1 MFDEIARGS
10 SLERTLSLIASHIAA
25 ELGVPVCK
33 IWVVKRGDICPACP
47 LQDVCSN
54 RQMCMHLMAVSGT
67 VLDRE
72 YPRIPLSSLSPSII
86 AAGGISDFD
95 DPNDPGSKLFELQH
109 ASLDRAAG
117 SFALYPLRGTSGT
130 IGLMGIFNAARIE
143 KAQLQGLAQFAP
155 AAVAAIRLA
164 ELQSRYDS
172 LKARFDK
179 ESSETFAA
187 QQTAA
192 ERESELEDAVAHL
205 TQEVAR
211 LRVEREALLRADE
224 DEQAR
229 LESVEA
235 ENRYLRE
242 RIESLLLLQQES
254 GRQHSEVA
262 SQLESDRLKIEE
274 ENGWLRGRVASLEQ
288 NVTDLVRS
296 RAALI
301 NEAEDNITEIE
312 SLKSMLETAQS
323 ELQANRQMYAL
334 LEERA
339 AGLELATAASHEK
352 DQAILQSIEDLEQS
366 LRLAEEARSRMEQA
380 RVAAEEKLLEASREI
395 SRLQTE
401 NRRVVSEYEHLASET
416 EQLRRS
422 AAEMEALINRLNQ
435 ENTRL
440 VILNRDLADAQ
451 SQGETRIAELERERA
466 HAAQA
471 NAELE
476 QAVDQFEAL
485 AARLEENL
493 LRTRDRAEAQDR
505 DRREL
510 EHRARSLA
518 EQNRR
523 LLLEGQAKARF
534 LANMSHEL
542 RTPMNAIIGFT
553 SLLADDRSLELS
565 DRHRGNLERVSRN
578 ARDLLELINNVLD
591 LSKIEAGRMDIY
603 SEPVDMGDLMARAV
617 AVVEPLKEDRPV
629 RIDID
634 QEEGLPVVR
643 TDRARLQQ
651 VLINLL
657 SNAVKFTPE
666 GEVTLAARRA
676 GEDRISISVS
686 DTGCGIDEADLPK
699 IFEEFRQVGTHDRS
713 ARTGTGLGLAITRRL
728 VEMLGGQIDV
738 ESRVG
743 AGSTFTVTLPVE
755 IEGRIAEPEAETPPA
770 DPDRTALVVA
780 SDPASLYL
788 IKKYIAEAGY
798 SVAATDDLS
807 RARQI
812 AELARPRVVAVDLDQ
827 TEAGAGSG
835 LDLVRELALG
845 YSANDRQA
853 GRSSLVVALSTDPAA
868 ERAAMQ
874 AGAALFL
881 AKPVERAELIQ
892 GLERATRRARARVL
906 VVDDD
911 ADALALIVAM
921 IEQSGYEIST
931 ASSGSEAMDKLAH
944 ERPDLIILDLMLPG
958 MDGFEIVHRLSLSPA
973 WRGIPVIL
981 LTARDLS
988 HEERRA
994 LDIGTARVI
1003 QKGSFNRD
1011 ELLAEISL
1019 LVGSTD
1025 NPVILAGDQL

>member
-47 LQDVCSN
+47 LQDACSN

-72 YPRIPLSSLSPSII
+72 YPRIPLSSLSPAII

-95 DPNDPGSKLFELQH
+95 DPNDPGSKLFELQY
-109 ASLDRAAG
+109 ANLDRAAG
-117 SFALYPLRGTSGT
+117 SFALYPLRGLSGT

-179 ESSETFAA
+179 ESSEIAAA

-211 LRVEREALLRADE
+211 LRVEREARLRAAE

-229 LESVEA
+229 IESAEA
-235 ENRYLRE
+235 ENLHLRE
-242 RIESLLLLQQES
+242 RIESLLLVQEES
-254 GRQHSEVA
+254 GRQYSEAA
-262 SQLESDRLKIEE
+262 SRLEADRHNIEE

-288 NVTDLVRS
+288 TVNDLVRS

-312 SLKSMLETAQS
+312 SLKSMLETTQS
-323 ELQANRQMYAL
+323 ELQSNRQMYQL
-334 LEERA
+334 LEARA
-339 AGLELATAASHEK
+339 SELESVSAGSREKELAVSQT
-352 DQAILQSIEDLEQS
+352 IEDLEQS
-366 LRLAEEARSRMEQA
+366 LRLAEEARSRLEQG
-380 RVAAEEKLLEASREI
+380 RVGIEEKVLEADREI

-401 NRRVVSEYEHLASET
+401 NRRIVSEYEHMVSET
-416 EQLRRS
+416 EQSRRA

-440 VILNRDLADAQ
+440 VLLNRDLADAH
-451 SQGETRIAELERERA
+451 SQGEARIAELERERA

-493 LRTRDRAEAQDR
+493 LRTRDLADAQATE
-505 DRREL
+505 RREL

-565 DRHRGNLERVSRN
+565 DRHRENLERVSRN

-603 SEPVDMGDLMARAV
+603 SEPVDVADLLARTV
-617 AVVEPLKEDRPV
+617 AVVEPLKQDGSV
-629 RIDID
+629 RINLVSED
-634 QEEGLPVVR
+634 GLPAIR
-643 TDRARLQQ
+643 TDRTRLQQ

-657 SNAVKFTPE
+657 SNAVKFTPK

-676 GEDRISISVS
+676 GDGLISISVT
-686 DTGCGIDEADLPK
+686 DTGIGIDEADLPK

-728 VEMLGGQIDV
+728 VEMLGGEIDAQ
-738 ESRVG
+738 SQLG
-743 AGSTFTVTLPVE
+743 TGSTFTLTLPLE
-755 IEGRIAEPEAETPPA
+755 IEGRIADPEAGTPPA

-780 SDPASLYL
+780 TDPASLYL
-788 IKKYIAEAGY
+788 IKKYLSEAGY
-798 SVAATDDLS
+798 SVAVTDDL
-807 RARQI
+807 ARGREI
-812 AELARPRVVAVDLDQ
+812 AQLARPRVVAVDLDR
-827 TEAGAGSG
+827 AGRSEPGASTG
-835 LDLVRELALG
+835 LDLVRELARDPG
-845 YSANDRQA
+845 DDRQA
-853 GRSSLVVALSTDPAA
+853 EKSSLVVAISTDTA
-868 ERAAMQ
+868 EQRAAMQ
-874 AGAALFL
+874 AGAGLFV
-881 AKPVERAELIQ
+881 AKPVDRAELLRGI
-892 GLERATRRARARVL
+892 ERATGRTRARVL

-911 ADALALIVAM
+911 ADALALVVAM

-931 ASSGSEAMDKLAH
+931 ASSGGAAMDELAR
-944 ERPDLIILDLMLPG
+944 ELPDLIILDLMLPG

-994 LDIGTARVI
+994 LDIGTSRVI

-1019 LVGSTD
+1019 LIGSEDDSATVVG
-1025 NPVILAGDQL
+1025 